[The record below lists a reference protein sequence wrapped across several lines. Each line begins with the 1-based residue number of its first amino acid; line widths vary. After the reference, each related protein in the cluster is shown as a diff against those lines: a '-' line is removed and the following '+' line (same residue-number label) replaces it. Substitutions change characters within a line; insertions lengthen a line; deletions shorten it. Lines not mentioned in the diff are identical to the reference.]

1 MKYAH
6 EVIDLLGCYPGR
18 EFRMAEIL
26 RHVSRGMAQS
36 ETAQTAMRRGVLR
49 VLDQLMDSGQV
60 VRSGGSTKSALY
72 SWHLPASQM
81 SQSRS
86 ELRRD
91 MRHYAR
97 PLAS

>member
-18 EFRMAEIL
+18 EFRMADIL
-26 RHVSRGMAQS
+26 RHVSRGMALS
-36 ETAQTAMRRGVLR
+36 DSAHTAMRRGVLR
-49 VLDQLMDSGQV
+49 VLDQLIDSGQV
-60 VRSGGSTKSALY
+60 IRAGGSTKAALY
-72 SWHLPASQM
+72 SWHSSEEQM
-81 SQSRS
+81 SQSRP

-91 MRHYAR
+91 MRHYVG